1 MARILVSGLINIE
14 TTVEIAG
21 FPLPYAPV
29 HYLSFGINSSV
40 SGVGFN
46 VSKALKTL
54 GHDVRFLS
62 LIGDDLAGGAVRATL
77 AQERIADDLVLSAL
91 PTTAQSV
98 ILFDP
103 SGKRQ
108 IHVDLKNIQEQVYPE
123 ERFDA
128 ALTGCDAA
136 VLCNINF
143 SRPFLRRARAA
154 GRLVAT
160 DVHTVSQLDDDY
172 NQDFMAAADVLFMN
186 DERLPMPPEAWAAEI
201 MARYA
206 PQVLVIGL
214 GAQGALLAV
223 QRDQFV
229 GRFPAASVRPVV
241 STIGAGDALFS
252 AFVHGFVRTGDPY
265 HALRQ
270 AIVFAAYKIGV
281 TSAADGFLDQ
291 TALDRL
297 YQETLD

>member
-1 MARILVSGLINIE
+1 MPRILVSGLINIE
-14 TTVEIAG
+14 TTLKVDG
-21 FPLPYAPV
+21 FPLTYAPV
-29 HYLSFGINSSV
+29 RYPFFGVNSSV

-46 VSKALKTL
+46 VSKALTTL

-62 LIGDDLAGGAVRATL
+62 LIGQDMAGAIVRATL
-77 AQERIADDLVLSAL
+77 AQAGISADLILSAL

-98 ILFDP
+98 ILSDP
-103 SGKRQ
+103 SGRRQ

-123 ERFDA
+123 ESFDA
-128 ALTGCDAA
+128 ALAGCDAA

-160 DVHTVSQLDDDY
+160 DVHTVSRLDDDY
-172 NQDFMAAADVLFMN
+172 NQDFMAAADVLFMS
-186 DERLPMPPEAWAAEI
+186 DELLPMPPEAWAADI

-223 QRDQFV
+223 KRDRFV
-229 GRFPAASVRPVV
+229 GRLPAASVRPVV

-297 YQETLD
+297 CQDALD

>member
-1 MARILVSGLINIE
+1 M
-14 TTVEIAG
+14 
-21 FPLPYAPV
+21 
-29 HYLSFGINSSV
+29 
-40 SGVGFN
+40 
-46 VSKALKTL
+46 
-54 GHDVRFLS
+54 
-62 LIGDDLAGGAVRATL
+62 VRATL
-77 AQERIADDLVLSAL
+77 AQAGISADLILSAL

-98 ILFDP
+98 ILSDP

-123 ERFDA
+123 ESFDA
-128 ALTGCDAA
+128 ALAGCDAT

-160 DVHTVSQLDDDY
+160 DVHTISRLDDDY
-172 NQDFMAAADVLFMN
+172 NQDFMAAADVLFMS
-186 DERLPMPPEAWAAEI
+186 DELLPIPPEAWAAEI

-223 QRDQFV
+223 QRDRFV

-270 AIVFAAYKIGV
+270 AIVFAAYKIGF
-281 TSAADGFLDQ
+281 TSAADGFLNQ
-291 TALDRL
+291 TELDRL
-297 YQETLD
+297 CQDALD